1 MFRYLFCLLAVLLL
15 LPVNVSFAVADENKP
30 ATDAARQ
37 WVSLIDQGQYAESW
51 EKASELFRES
61 IAKPDWEESLKMV
74 RAPLGAVVSREVKN
88 TARVTSLPG
97 APEGFYVIAEF
108 DTSFQNKAGAIE
120 TITMSRQDNKWLVG
134 GYYIR

>member
-1 MFRYLFCLLAVLLL
+1 MFRYIFCLVVLLL
-15 LPVNVSFAVADENKP
+15 LPVNASFAVSDENKP

-37 WVSLIDQGQYAESW
+37 WVALIDQGQYAESW
-51 EKASELFRES
+51 EEAAELFRES
-61 IAKPDWEESLKMV
+61 ITSAEWVKSLEMV
-74 RAPLGAVVSREVKN
+74 RVPLGAVVSREVKN

-97 APEGFYVIAEF
+97 VPEGFYVIAEF

-120 TITMSRQDNKWLVG
+120 TITMSRQDNKWSVG